1 MIMRTVAL
9 CCTIAVLVVTV
20 ALWIKKSR
28 QVRGNHDRDATA
40 QRKRMVKFYGSAVG
54 LLFCYCILILAFDG
68 PAWGAAAM
76 AASEMLLLRKAI
88 TI

>member
-1 MIMRTVAL
+1 MIMRIVAL

-28 QVRGNHDRDATA
+28 QVRGNNDRDATV